1 MQCYTIENLVKED
14 FALHRSS
21 AEGCTESIKDK
32 SLTSVLQIWRGL
44 AEMQYLGDFLTIWN
58 QILWTASYYS

>member
-32 SLTSVLQIWRGL
+32 SLTSVLFKFEGV
-44 AEMQYLGDFLTIWN
+44 
-58 QILWTASYYS
+58 